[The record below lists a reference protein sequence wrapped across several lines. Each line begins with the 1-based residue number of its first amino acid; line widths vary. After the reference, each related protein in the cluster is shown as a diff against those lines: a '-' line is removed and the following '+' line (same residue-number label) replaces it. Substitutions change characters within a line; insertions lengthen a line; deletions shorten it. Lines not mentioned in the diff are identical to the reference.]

1 MVIDLAEHRL
11 NRQLRSAS
19 AAPPMPGPRK
29 AAPLSTAV
37 VLTWRKVSPS
47 AHLMVDPRNGARA
60 VIRDIGA
67 DGGRFLWSVL
77 AAGEMDPMSEGRT
90 DELAQARSIAE
101 AALCAYAETNGTAAR
116 HAGAASDPPLTE
128 LARSRR
134 GAGVRVYPHPQF
146 EKESVGVECPQWVD
160 TGRLALVD

>member
-1 MVIDLAEHRL
+1 MTGTAQTGEREAMVIDLAEHRL

-19 AAPPMPGPRK
+19 PVPGPREP
-29 AAPLSTAV
+29 APLDAIV

-90 DELAQARSIAE
+90 DELAQARLIAE
-101 AALCAYAETNGTAAR
+101 VALCDYAETNGTVAR
-116 HAGAASDPPLTE
+116 HAG
-128 LARSRR
+128 RSQPERNPR
-134 GAGVRVYPHPQF
+134 TYSR
-146 EKESVGVECPQWVD
+146 S
-160 TGRLALVD
+160 

>member
-19 AAPPMPGPRK
+19 AAPPAPGSRK

-90 DELAQARSIAE
+90 DELAQARSICRGGSLRLCRDQWYGCPACWRRLGPSLDRARPALAE
-101 AALCAYAETNGTAAR
+101 GQGCGFTRTPSLRKKVSA
-116 HAGAASDPPLTE
+116 
-128 LARSRR
+128 
-134 GAGVRVYPHPQF
+134 
-146 EKESVGVECPQWVD
+146 
-160 TGRLALVD
+160 